1 MIFAFSIIDIA
12 FKQTLKHVME
22 NLLQRVNKVRSSTGE
37 EHVLL
42 YTNTALSRVLNLSVV
57 LNIAMDEG
65 SLDIELSSFG

>member
-57 LNIAMDEG
+57 LNKAMDEE
-65 SLDIELSSFG
+65 S